1 MASTPKDDASAPPP
15 EKSLWAPS
23 ALRSVI
29 AGATAGAVEITI
41 TYPAEFAKTRSQL
54 NRRLAAGQK
63 LPWPPFGKQ
72 WYAGC
77 TTLIV
82 GNSAKAGIR
91 FVAFD
96 QYKQLLAD
104 ADGKLSG
111 PRTVL
116 AGFGA
121 GVTESLLAVTPTE
134 SIKTT
139 LIDDRKSAKPRLR
152 GFLHAVPIM
161 ARERGIRGF
170 FQGFVPTTLRQ
181 AANSATRFSSYTLF
195 KQMAESYTAPGEKL
209 GAVGTFAVG
218 SLAGL
223 VTVFVTQPLDTIKT
237 RMQSIE
243 ARRVYGN
250 TLRCATVIFRDEG
263 VFTFWSGALP
273 RLARLVLSGGI
284 VFTMYEKSMELMG
297 RLDPEM
303 KYI

>member
-1 MASTPKDDASAPPP
+1 MSPLPQDPANSDKK
-15 EKSLWAPS
+15 KSPS
-23 ALRSVI
+23 ALRSI
-29 AGATAGAVEITI
+29 LAGSTAGAIEIAI

-54 NRRLAAGQK
+54 NRRLAEGQK

-77 TTLIV
+77 TTLII

-96 QYKQLLAD
+96 HYKKLLAD
-104 ADGKLSG
+104 ENGQLSG

-139 LIDDRKSAKPRLR
+139 LIDDRKSANPRMR
-152 GFLHAVPIM
+152 GFLHSVPII

-170 FQGFVPTTLRQ
+170 FQGFAPTTARQ
-181 AANSATRFSSYTLF
+181 AANSAVRFGSYNFF

-209 GAVGTFAVG
+209 GAIGTFAMG
-218 SLAGL
+218 GLAGL
-223 VTVFVTQPLDTIKT
+223 VTVIVTQPLDTIKT

-243 ARRVYGN
+243 ARQQYGS
-250 TLRCATVIFRDEG
+250 TIRCASMIFKQEG
-263 VFTFWSGALP
+263 VLTFWSGALP

-284 VFTMYEKSMELMG
+284 VFTMYEKSMELFS

>member
-1 MASTPKDDASAPPP
+1 MASQAQGASSSD
-15 EKSLWAPS
+15 KKKPS
-23 ALRSVI
+23 PLRSII
-29 AGATAGAVEITI
+29 AGSTAGAIEIAI

-54 NRRLAAGQK
+54 NRRLAEGKK

-77 TTLIV
+77 TTLII

-96 QYKQLLAD
+96 QYKSLLAD
-104 ADGKLSG
+104 ENGKLTG

-121 GVTESLLAVTPTE
+121 GITESLLAVTPTE

-139 LIDDRKSAKPRLR
+139 LIDDRKSAKPRMR
-152 GFLHAVPIM
+152 GFLHAVPII

-181 AANSATRFSSYTLF
+181 SANSATRFGSYTFF
-195 KQMAESYTAPGEKL
+195 KQIAESYTAPGEKL
-209 GAVGTFAVG
+209 GTASTFALG
-218 SLAGL
+218 GLAGL

-237 RMQSIE
+237 RMQSPE
-243 ARRVYGN
+243 AKQIYGN
-250 TLRCATVIFRDEG
+250 TLRCAGLILRNEG
-263 VFTFWSGALP
+263 VRTFWSGAVP
-273 RLARLVLSGGI
+273 RLVRLVMSGGI
-284 VFTMYEKSMELMG
+284 VFTMYEKSMELMNK
-297 RLDPEM
+297 LDPEM
-303 KYI
+303 KYL